1 MKADAY
7 IRSLGF
13 EAYRVGGSV
22 RDEILGRTPKD
33 ADYVVFGADLDT
45 LRSRV
50 AETGGKPS
58 KLQLRDERQIGV
70 RANVRGLGLVE
81 IALPRTEVSTGP
93 GRHDFEIVVD
103 PNLTLADDAKRRDF
117 TINALYR
124 DVNSPKT
131 IVDPLQTGK
140 DAVKQRVLQTTHRN
154 SFRDDPLRILRAVRF
169 VARGFAVDERT
180 ELQMQDHADAVTGL
194 TVKGVSGTAFDELC
208 KTLMG
213 RYVGR
218 ALRLMRDSGVMVVL
232 LPELEP
238 MIGYEQE
245 SRYHDL
251 TTDEHTFVA
260 LEAAAGMHC
269 DLRVRVALLFHDSG
283 KPESA
288 WVGEDGRKHYYS
300 NGETE
305 DHEIIGAR
313 IAAAALARLNAP
325 TSLRKDVDTL
335 ILRHMISLS
344 GKTRPAKVRRW
355 RCELG
360 DELLADLLKHRLCDV
375 MGKGSIDNAQLMA
388 LARLEQIREDAER
401 HRVPKSV
408 KDLQINGHDAIE
420 RGLEGKQIGAVLT
433 AILHEVVSQP
443 DAKKLGRE
451 WQMNRLEARAA
462 KLRVIP

>member
-7 IRSLGF
+7 IRDLGF

-22 RDEILGRTPKD
+22 RDELLHRTPKD
-33 ADYVVFGADLDT
+33 ADYVVRNVDLRT
-45 LRSRV
+45 LSARV
-50 AETGGKPS
+50 AATGGKPS
-58 KLQLRDERQIGV
+58 KLQLRDGRQIGV
-70 RANVRGLGLVE
+70 RANVKGLGLVE
-81 IALPRTEVSTGP
+81 IALPRTEISTGP
-93 GRHDFEIVVD
+93 GRHDFEIVVSPD
-103 PNLTLADDAKRRDF
+103 LTLEADAIRRDF

-124 DVNSPKT
+124 DLGTGKVL
-131 IVDPLQTGK
+131 DPLQTGI
-140 DAVKQRVLQTTHRN
+140 DAVKQRVLITTHPN

-169 VARGFAVDERT
+169 VARGFSVTERT
-180 ELQMQDHADAVTGL
+180 ELEMGDHVDAVTGL

-218 ALRLMRDSGVMVVL
+218 ALRLARDTGVLVVL
-232 LPELEP
+232 LPELAP
-238 MIGYEQE
+238 ILGYEQE

-269 DLRVRVALLFHDSG
+269 DLRVRVALLFHDAG

-305 DHEIIGAR
+305 DHEIVSAR
-313 IAAAALARLNAP
+313 LAAAALARLNAP
-325 TSLRKDVDTL
+325 SSLRKDVDVL
-335 ILRHMISLS
+335 VRRHMVSLS
-344 GKTRPAKVRRW
+344 GKARPAKVRRW

-375 MGKGSIDNAQLMA
+375 MGKGSIDNSQLMA

-408 KDLQINGHDAIE
+408 KDLKINGHDAME
-420 RGLEGKQIGAVLT
+420 RGLEGKQIGTVLT

-443 DAKKLGRE
+443 DVKKLSRE
-451 WQMNRLEARAA
+451 WQVQRLEARAA
-462 KLRVIP
+462 KVRVIP